1 MGFTD
6 IFDEL
11 EPAERV
17 RLLNQ
22 AVNRSFEPGTVIID
36 ERKPND
42 AIFVVMDGEVNVEKS
57 LPNGEKKVLAELGV
71 GAIIG
76 EMTFLTRGSP
86 SASIVARTETEMLC
100 VTHESLNTLV
110 SQEPGLAGRFY
121 RSIAVTLAQR
131 LAETNK
137 KLTQSQT

>member
-22 AVNRSFEPGTVIID
+22 SVPTDFEDGTVIID
-36 ERKPND
+36 EKRANN
-42 AIFVVMDGEVNVEKS
+42 AIYIIMDGEVRVEKDMGVGQ
-57 LPNGEKKVLAELGV
+57 PTVLAELGV
-71 GAIIG
+71 GAILG
-76 EMTFLTRGSP
+76 EMTFLTRELP
-86 SASIVARTETEMLC
+86 SASIVAKGSVEMLC
-100 VTHESLNTLV
+100 VTHASIKKLV
-110 SQEPGLAGRFY
+110 DQDPGLAGRFY
-121 RSIAVTLAQR
+121 HSVAVTLAHR

-137 KLTQSQT
+137 KLVSKN